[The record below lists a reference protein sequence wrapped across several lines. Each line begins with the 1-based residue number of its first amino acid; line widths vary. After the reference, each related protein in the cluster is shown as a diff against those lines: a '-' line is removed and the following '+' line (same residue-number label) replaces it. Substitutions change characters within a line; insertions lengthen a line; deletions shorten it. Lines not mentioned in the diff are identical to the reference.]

1 MKILT
6 LLSCIT
12 LVLLQIGCK
21 PAQVTPQAPSDATSA
36 PATETATVA
45 KVPTTTVQPDT
56 PVQACSL
63 KLGFEAWEPYQYVG
77 MDQKPAGLDIELV
90 QAVAEKMNC
99 EITPQQGTWVEL
111 IAGLKAGDVDMLLGA
126 SKTAARE
133 EYAFFSEP
141 YRKEQF
147 VLFVR
152 AAEVA
157 GLPQNTMTDFLSAGK
172 KLGIV
177 SEYYYGE
184 ELAQLYSDDKLKTN
198 FVEAS
203 LSELNLARLIDE
215 EIDGMLE
222 DRFVAASMLR
232 RKGLDKTVSPHS
244 ISLGDNDV
252 YVMFSKTSVA
262 DSKVGAFNAAM
273 AAIRQNGEYDAILA
287 RYQQ

>member
-21 PAQVTPQAPSDATSA
+21 PAPVTPQAPSETTFA
-36 PATETATVA
+36 PVPETATVSTEQ
-45 KVPTTTVQPDT
+45 TTTAQPET
-56 PVQACSL
+56 PAQACML

-90 QAVAEKMNC
+90 QAVAAKMNC
-99 EITPQQGTWVEL
+99 EITPQQGTWVDL
-111 IAGLKAGDVDMLLGA
+111 IASLKAGEVDMLLGA

-152 AAEVA
+152 SADVA
-157 GLPQNTMTDFLSAGK
+157 GLPQNTMTEFLSAGK

-177 SEYYYGE
+177 SEYFYGD
-184 ELAQLYSDDKLKTN
+184 ELAQLYSDDKLKSN

-203 LSELNLARLIDE
+203 LSELNLARLMDE

-222 DRFVAASMLR
+222 DRFVAASLLR
-232 RKGLDKTVSPHS
+232 RKGLDKTISPHS
-244 ISLGDNDV
+244 ISMGDNDV
-252 YVMFSKTSVA
+252 YVMFSKNSVT
-262 DSKVGAFNAAM
+262 DSQVGAFNAAM

>member
-21 PAQVTPQAPSDATSA
+21 PAPVTPQAPS
-36 PATETATVA
+36 ETATTATAENSTVNVA
-45 KVPTTTVQPDT
+45 QAAPVPEEPQSCT
-56 PVQACSL
+56 L

-90 QAVAEKMNC
+90 QAVAAKMNC
-99 EITPQQGTWVEL
+99 EIVPQQGTWVEL
-111 IAGLKAGDVDMLLGA
+111 IAGIKAGEVDMLLGA

-133 EYAFFSEP
+133 GFAYFSDS

-152 AAEVA
+152 TEDVA
-157 GLPQNTMTDFLSAGK
+157 GLPQNSMPEFLSAGK

-177 SEYYYGE
+177 SEYFYGD
-184 ELAQLYSDDKLKTN
+184 ELAQLYADDQFKAN

-203 LSELNLARLIDE
+203 VSELNLARLMDE

-222 DRFVAASMLR
+222 DRFVATSMLR
-232 RKGLDKTVSPHS
+232 RKGLDKSVSPHS

-252 YVMFSKTSVA
+252 YVMFSKSSV
-262 DSKVGAFNAAM
+262 DEPKVSAFNAAM

>member
-21 PAQVTPQAPSDATSA
+21 PAPVTPQTPTDTAPPPVAESTAAAPTPAATPPIE
-36 PATETATVA
+36 PAIE
-45 KVPTTTVQPDT
+45 PCQ
-56 PVQACSL
+56 L
-63 KLGFEAWEPYQYVG
+63 KLGFEAWEPYQYIG

-90 QAVAEKMNC
+90 QAVANKMNC
-99 EITPQQGTWVEL
+99 EITPKQGTWVDL
-111 IAGLKAGDVDMLLGA
+111 IAGVKSGEVDMLLGA
-126 SKTAARE
+126 SKTVARE
-133 EYAFFSEP
+133 EYAYFSEP

-152 AAEVA
+152 AEEIAS
-157 GLPQNTMTDFLSAGK
+157 LPQNTMTDFLSAGK

-184 ELAQLYSDDKLKTN
+184 ELAQLYGDDKLKAN

-252 YVMFSKTSVA
+252 FVMFSKSTVP
-262 DSKVGAFNAAM
+262 DTKVSAFNAAM

>member
-6 LLSCIT
+6 LLSCII
-12 LVLLQIGCK
+12 LVLLQFGCK
-21 PAQVTPQAPSDATSA
+21 PAQVSPQVPNETVTSA
-36 PATETATVA
+36 PAESAPADTAPTAAVA
-45 KVPTTTVQPDT
+45 EQP
-56 PVQACSL
+56 QSCML

-90 QAVAEKMNC
+90 QAIATKMNC
-99 EITPQQGTWVEL
+99 QITPQQATWVEL
-111 IAGLKAGDVDMLLGA
+111 IAGLKTGAVDMLLGA
-126 SKTAARE
+126 SKTVARE
-133 EYAFFSEP
+133 EYAFFSDS

-152 AAEVA
+152 AEDVA
-157 GLPQNTMTDFLSAGK
+157 GLPQNSMTDFLSAGK

-177 SEYYYGE
+177 SEYFYGD
-184 ELAQLYSDDKLKTN
+184 ELAQLYADEQLKSH

-203 LSELNLARLIDE
+203 VSELNLARLMDE
-215 EIDGMLE
+215 DIDGMLE

-232 RKGLDKTVSPHS
+232 RKGLDKAVSPHS

-252 YVMFSKTSVA
+252 YVMFSKSSV
-262 DSKVGAFNAAM
+262 DQSKVDAFNAAM

>member
-21 PAQVTPQAPSDATSA
+21 PAPETPQAPAD
-36 PATETATVA
+36 TATPPAAEQTATAV
-45 KVPTTTVQPDT
+45 VPTTPPPTAT
-56 PVQACSL
+56 PAEPCQL

-77 MDQKPAGLDIELV
+77 LDQKPAGLDIELV
-90 QAVAEKMNC
+90 QAVAVKMNC

-111 IAGLKAGDVDMLLGA
+111 IAGLKAGEVDMLLGA
-126 SKTAARE
+126 SKTVARE

-141 YRKEQF
+141 YRQEQF

-152 AAEVA
+152 ATEVA
-157 GLPQNTMTDFLSAGK
+157 GLPQNTMTEFLSAGK

-177 SEYYYGE
+177 SEYFYGD
-184 ELAQLYSDDKLKTN
+184 ELAKLYSDDKLKAN
-198 FVEAS
+198 FVEAP
-203 LSELNLARLIDE
+203 LSELNLARLVDE

-232 RKGLDKTVSPHS
+232 RKGLDKTISPHS
-244 ISLGDNDV
+244 ISLGDNEV
-252 YVMFSKTSVA
+252 YVMFSKTSVT
-262 DSKVGAFNAAM
+262 DSKVNAFNAAM

>member
-1 MKILT
+1 MKIVT

-21 PAQVTPQAPSDATSA
+21 PAPVTPQAPADTATSPVA
-36 PATETATVA
+36 ETATVPPA
-45 KVPTTTVQPDT
+45 PTSAVQVETAAEPC
-56 PVQACSL
+56 QL

-90 QAVAEKMNC
+90 QAVATKMNC
-99 EITPQQGTWVEL
+99 EITPQQGTWVDL
-111 IAGLKAGDVDMLLGA
+111 MAGLKAGEVDMLLGA

-152 AAEVA
+152 SAEVA
-157 GLPQNTMTDFLSAGK
+157 SLPQNTMTDFLSSGK

-252 YVMFSKTSVA
+252 YVMFSKVA
-262 DSKVGAFNAAM
+262 VTDSKVNAFNAAM

>member
-21 PAQVTPQAPSDATSA
+21 PAPVAPQTPTDTAPPPVAESTAAAPTPAATPPVE
-36 PATETATVA
+36 PAIE
-45 KVPTTTVQPDT
+45 PCQ
-56 PVQACSL
+56 L
-63 KLGFEAWEPYQYVG
+63 KLGFEAWEPYQYIG

-90 QAVAEKMNC
+90 QAVANKMNC
-99 EITPQQGTWVEL
+99 EITPKQGTWVDL
-111 IAGLKAGDVDMLLGA
+111 IAGVKSGEVDMLLGA
-126 SKTAARE
+126 SKTVARE
-133 EYAFFSEP
+133 EYAYFSEP

-152 AAEVA
+152 AEEVA

-184 ELAQLYSDDKLKTN
+184 ELAQLYGDDKLKAN

-252 YVMFSKTSVA
+252 YVMFSKSTVP
-262 DSKVGAFNAAM
+262 DTKVSAFNAAM

>member
-21 PAQVTPQAPSDATSA
+21 PAPVTPQNPTDTATTPVAEQTAATPA
-36 PATETATVA
+36 PAAGSQPGTVTE
-45 KVPTTTVQPDT
+45 
-56 PVQACSL
+56 ACQL

-77 MDQKPAGLDIELV
+77 IDQKPAGLDIELV
-90 QAVAEKMNC
+90 QAVASKMNC

-111 IAGLKAGDVDMLLGA
+111 IAALKAGEVDMLLGA
-126 SKTAARE
+126 SKTVARE

-141 YRKEQF
+141 YRQEQF

-152 AAEVA
+152 AADVA

-177 SEYYYGE
+177 SEYFYGD
-184 ELAQLYSDDKLKTN
+184 ELAQLYNDDKLKAN

-215 EIDGMLE
+215 DIDGMLE

-244 ISLGDNDV
+244 ISLGDNEV

-262 DSKVGAFNAAM
+262 DSKVSAFNAAM
-273 AAIRQNGEYDAILA
+273 ATQVVF
-287 RYQQ
+287 QQLDKAEEPSI

>member
-21 PAQVTPQAPSDATSA
+21 PAPETPSA
-36 PATETATVA
+36 PADAATSPVTETAPAPTA
-45 KVPTTTVQPDT
+45 QPAATTTE
-56 PVQACSL
+56 PVAQACVL

-90 QAVAEKMNC
+90 QAVASKMNC

-111 IAGLKAGDVDMLLGA
+111 IAGLKAGEVDMLLGA

-152 AAEVA
+152 SAEVA

-184 ELAQLYSDDKLKTN
+184 EFTQLYSDDKLKTN

-244 ISLGDNDV
+244 ITLGDNDV
-252 YVMFSKTSVA
+252 YVMFSKTTVA

-273 AAIRQNGEYDAILA
+273 AAIRQNGEYDAIMA

>member
-1 MKILT
+1 MKILP

-21 PAQVTPQAPSDATSA
+21 PAPVTSPTPAEAATT
-36 PATETATVA
+36 PAAETTVA
-45 KVPTTTVQPDT
+45 TPAQATTTQPE
-56 PVQACSL
+56 PVIEPCKL
-63 KLGFEAWEPYQYVG
+63 TLGFEAWEPYQYVG
-77 MDQKPAGLDIELV
+77 MDQKPVGLDIELV
-90 QAVAEKMNC
+90 QAVASKMNC
-99 EITPQQGTWVEL
+99 EISPQQGTWVEL
-111 IAGLKAGDVDMLLGA
+111 IAGLKTGEVDMLLGA

-152 AAEVA
+152 AQDVA
-157 GLPQNTMTDFLSAGK
+157 TLPQNTMTDFLSAGK

-203 LSELNLARLIDE
+203 LSEVNLARLIDE

-244 ISLGDNDV
+244 IALGDNDV
-252 YVMFSKTSVA
+252 YVMFSKTTVT
-262 DSKVGAFNAAM
+262 DTKVSAFNAAM

>member
-21 PAQVTPQAPSDATSA
+21 PAPVTPQEP
-36 PATETATVA
+36 TETAA
-45 KVPTTTVQPDT
+45 TTAPETT
-56 PVQACSL
+56 PVTAQTAVAPEEPKLATCTL
-63 KLGFEAWEPYQYVG
+63 KLGFEAWEPYQFLG

-90 QAVAEKMNC
+90 QAVATKMNC
-99 EITPQQGTWVEL
+99 EIIPQQGTWVEL
-111 IAGLKAGDVDMLLGA
+111 IAGLKKGEVDMLLGA

-147 VLFVR
+147 LLFVR
-152 AAEVA
+152 AADVA
-157 GLPQNTMTDFLSAGK
+157 GLTQNSMTEFLTAGK

-177 SEYYYGE
+177 SEYFYGD
-184 ELAQLYSDDKLKTN
+184 ELAQLYADDNLKSH

-203 LSELNLARLIDE
+203 VSELNLARLMDE

-232 RKGLDKTVSPHS
+232 RKGLDKTVSAHS
-244 ISLGDNDV
+244 ISMGDSDV
-252 YVMFSKTSVA
+252 YVMFSKSSV
-262 DSKVGAFNAAM
+262 DSSKVDAFNAAI
-273 AAIRQNGEYDAILA
+273 ATLRQNGEYDAILA